1 MSTVVILVEIH
12 FPLLLGGVGLVY
24 IQGQVG
30 GWLLLGVTGICK
42 VGFRPFQIAL
52 AHRWP
57 PFVAAGDRP
66 GGGWCQYRP
75 FFALR
80 PTAVVPTPTA

>member
-30 GWLLLGVTGICK
+30 
-42 VGFRPFQIAL
+42 
-52 AHRWP
+52 
-57 PFVAAGDRP
+57 DRP